1 MPCCVYLSGV
11 VTGYDDDI
19 ESADDLYDAIGSMLE
34 GLDSNMED
42 DTIREICQRLHSTR
56 LKYVLVLRTSSLT
69 RSVGIEMQAYLV
81 DKIQQQQSEMS
92 SE

>member
-1 MPCCVYLSGV
+1 MFIYSGV

-56 LKYVLVLRTSSLT
+56 LKYVLSAFFFR
-69 RSVGIEMQAYLV
+69 I
-81 DKIQQQQSEMS
+81 
-92 SE
+92 

>member
-1 MPCCVYLSGV
+1 

-42 DTIREICQRLHSTR
+42 DTIREICRRLHHTR
-56 LKYVLVLRTSSLT
+56 LKYALCSECFIFLLYFLKIVVAFVLLQNENEKCIMKVICSLMNLLRL
-69 RSVGIEMQAYLV
+69 
-81 DKIQQQQSEMS
+81 
-92 SE
+92 